1 MWFNRL
7 MPAIALV
14 VSLTGCVQT
23 QLSASPGVVSH
34 TPSEIQY
41 AEYYRRWQA
50 SQPPSRNTDDA
61 QRQMNAARLQE
72 AQRQAQTPE
81 AIAARDAAAS
91 KQAVDEARMRE
102 REESAK
108 REAARSRP
116 NCSTVRV
123 SGIAGGTSIDLD
135 ALRRS
140 PDPSDLIAR
149 HPLQCQPSGMT
160 QTYACRGGAW
170 FAGQTGYVIA
180 WSDTGYQIATPVDLI
195 GGRKDALV
203 FVRRSDAVCLN
214 NTPPSLEFV
223 ENLHDFL
230 RNHNRYR

>member
-7 MPAIALV
+7 MPAITLV

-50 SQPPSRNTDDA
+50 SQPPSPYTDDG
-61 QRQMNAARLQE
+61 QRQMSAARLHE
-72 AQRQAQTPE
+72 AQRQAQTPD
-81 AIAARDAAAS
+81 AIAARDAATS
-91 KQAVDEARMRE
+91 KQAADEARMRE
-102 REESAK
+102 LEEGT
-108 REAARSRP
+108 RRMAARSRP
-116 NCSTVRV
+116 KCSTVRV

-135 ALRRS
+135 ALRRAS
-140 PDPSDLIAR
+140 DPNDLIAR
-149 HPLQCQPSGMT
+149 YPMHCQPSGMT

-170 FAGQTGYVIA
+170 FGGQTGYVIA

-203 FVRRSDAVCLN
+203 FVRRSDSVCLN
-214 NTPPSLEFV
+214 NTPPSLDVV

-230 RNHNRYR
+230 RNHNPYR